1 MKKVIFLMVFSAF
14 TLITYSQGVPNKT
27 LEYYIEYAKEN
38 SPLINDYKNQ
48 YKVSEYEVQRLKAF
62 YTQSKLEVNG
72 NLLFVPIVSK
82 DNGNTRFQL
91 TPQNAVDYYGYDQ
104 GVSSGNLQA
113 GLTWTQPLFA
123 SSSYK
128 AAHQQALVTKDINL
142 NNIQLQGH
150 ELQRLVTDQYILCLL
165 DKQKIAFAD
174 SILLILNEQ
183 ENVIQK
189 LTQSAIMKQSDYNL
203 IKIEKAGY
211 KESKRNYEQSYQTH
225 LLDLNILCG
234 IKDTS
239 IISLEEIKLDLNTL
253 TDNSRF
259 LEKYRLDSLNLI
271 ARQTVSEIQYKPRI
285 NLFVDGGLRTSQ
297 YNSTAFNHF
306 GMSAGITFAWT
317 LFDGR
322 QRKITRNQTN
332 AELNTVSFY
341 RENFIVQNNL
351 RTRQYLSE
359 LKGYDDR
366 SNIMQQQLT
375 SYIQVL
381 ADYNR
386 EIQKG
391 QLSVINYITVLKNR
405 TQVAE
410 NYYLLRANRLLL
422 INAYNYYNW

>member
-1 MKKVIFLMVFSAF
+1 MKKVIFLMVFSAL

-48 YKVSEYEVQRLKAF
+48 YKVSEYEAQRLKAF

-128 AAHQQALVTKDINL
+128 AAHQQALVTQDINL

-174 SILLILNEQ
+174 SILIILNEQ

-189 LTQSAIMKQSDYNL
+189 LAQSAIMKQSDYNL

-211 KESKRNYEQSYQTH
+211 KESKRNYEQSYETH

-239 IISLEEIKLDLNTL
+239 IISLEEIKLYLNTL

-259 LEKYRLDSLNLI
+259 LDKYRLDSLNLI
-271 ARQTVSEIQYKPRI
+271 ARQAVSEIQYKPRI
-285 NLFVDGGLRTSQ
+285 NLFLDGGLRTSR
-297 YNSTAFNHF
+297 YNSTTFNHF
-306 GMSAGITFAWT
+306 GMSAGITFTWT

-322 QRKITRNQTN
+322 QRKFTRNQTN
-332 AELNTVSFY
+332 AELNTVSFD

-351 RTRQYLSE
+351 RKSQYLSE

-366 SNIMQQQLT
+366 SNMMQQQLT

-391 QLSVINYITVLKNR
+391 QLSVINYITILKNR

-410 NYYLLRANRLLL
+410 SYYLLQANRLLL

>member
-1 MKKVIFLMVFSAF
+1 MKKVIFLMVFSAL

-123 SSSYK
+123 GSSYK
-128 AAHQQALVTKDINL
+128 AAHQQALVTQDINL

-174 SILLILNEQ
+174 SILIILNEQ

-189 LTQSAIMKQSDYNL
+189 LAQSAIMKQSDYNL

-211 KESKRNYEQSYQTH
+211 KESKRNYEQSYETH

-271 ARQTVSEIQYKPRI
+271 ARQIVSEIQYKPRV

-297 YNSTAFNHF
+297 YNSTTFNHF
-306 GMSAGITFAWT
+306 GMSVGITFAWT

-332 AELNTVSFY
+332 AELNTVSFD

-351 RTRQYLSE
+351 RKSQYLSE

-366 SNIMQQQLT
+366 SNILQQQLA

-410 NYYLLRANRLLL
+410 SYYLLQANRLLL

>member
-1 MKKVIFLMVFSAF
+1 MVFSAL
-14 TLITYSQGVPNKT
+14 TLITYSQGVPNKM

-48 YKVSEYEVQRLKAF
+48 YKVSEYEAQRLKAF

-82 DNGNTRFQL
+82 DNGNARFQL

-128 AAHQQALVTKDINL
+128 AVHQQALVTQDINL

-174 SILLILNEQ
+174 SILIILNEQ

-189 LTQSAIMKQSDYNL
+189 LAQSAIMKQSDYNL

-211 KESKRNYEQSYQTH
+211 KESKRNYEQSYETH

-239 IISLEEIKLDLNTL
+239 IISLEEIKLDLHTL

-259 LEKYRLDSLNLI
+259 LDKYRLDSLNLI
-271 ARQTVSEIQYKPRI
+271 ARQAVSEIQYKPRI
-285 NLFVDGGLRTSQ
+285 NLFLDGGLRTSR
-297 YNSTAFNHF
+297 YNSTTFNHF
-306 GMSAGITFAWT
+306 GMSAGITFTWT

-322 QRKITRNQTN
+322 QRKFTRNQTN
-332 AELNTVSFY
+332 AELNTVSFD

-351 RTRQYLSE
+351 RKSQYLSE

-366 SNIMQQQLT
+366 SNMMQQQLT

-391 QLSVINYITVLKNR
+391 QLSVINYITILKNR

-410 NYYLLRANRLLL
+410 SYYLLQANRLLL

>member
-1 MKKVIFLMVFSAF
+1 MVFSAL

-128 AAHQQALVTKDINL
+128 AAHQQALVTQDINL

-174 SILLILNEQ
+174 SILIILNEQ

-189 LTQSAIMKQSDYNL
+189 LAQSAIMKQSDYNL

-211 KESKRNYEQSYQTH
+211 KESKRNYEQSYETH
-225 LLDLNILCG
+225 LLDLNFMWNKRCIYY
-234 IKDTS
+234 
-239 IISLEEIKLDLNTL
+239 
-253 TDNSRF
+253 F
-259 LEKYRLDSLNLI
+259 
-271 ARQTVSEIQYKPRI
+271 
-285 NLFVDGGLRTSQ
+285 
-297 YNSTAFNHF
+297 F
-306 GMSAGITFAWT
+306 G
-317 LFDGR
+317 
-322 QRKITRNQTN
+322 RN
-332 AELNTVSFY
+332 
-341 RENFIVQNNL
+341 
-351 RTRQYLSE
+351 
-359 LKGYDDR
+359 
-366 SNIMQQQLT
+366 
-375 SYIQVL
+375 
-381 ADYNR
+381 
-386 EIQKG
+386 
-391 QLSVINYITVLKNR
+391 
-405 TQVAE
+405 
-410 NYYLLRANRLLL
+410 
-422 INAYNYYNW
+422 

>member
-1 MKKVIFLMVFSAF
+1 MKKVIFLMVFSAL

-38 SPLINDYKNQ
+38 SPLINDYQNQ
-48 YKVSEYEVQRLKAF
+48 YKVSEYEAQRLKAF

-91 TPQNAVDYYGYDQ
+91 TSQNAVDYYGYDQ

-123 SSSYK
+123 GSSYK
-128 AAHQQALVTKDINL
+128 AAHQQALVTQDINL

-165 DKQKIAFAD
+165 DKQKVAFAD

-189 LTQSAIMKQSDYNL
+189 LAQSAIMKQSDYNL

-211 KESKRNYEQSYQTH
+211 KESKRDYVQSYQTH

-259 LEKYRLDSLNLI
+259 LDKYRLDSLNLI
-271 ARQTVSEIQYKPRI
+271 ARQAVSEIQYKPRI

-297 YNSTAFNHF
+297 YNSTTFNHF

-332 AELNTVSFY
+332 AELNTVFFN

-351 RTRQYLSE
+351 RKSQYLSE

-366 SNIMQQQLT
+366 SNIMQQQLS

-386 EIQKG
+386 EIRKG

-410 NYYLLRANRLLL
+410 SYYLLQANRLLL

>member
-1 MKKVIFLMVFSAF
+1 MKKVIFLMVFPAL
-14 TLITYSQGVPNKT
+14 TLITYSQSVPKKT

-128 AAHQQALVTKDINL
+128 AAHQQVLVTQDINL

-165 DKQKIAFAD
+165 DKQKVAFAD

-189 LTQSAIMKQSDYNL
+189 LAQSAIMKQSDYNL

-211 KESKRNYEQSYQTH
+211 KESKRNYEQSYETH

-259 LEKYRLDSLNLI
+259 LDKYRLDSLNLI
-271 ARQTVSEIQYKPRI
+271 ARQAVSEIQYKPRI
-285 NLFVDGGLRTSQ
+285 NLFLDGGLRTSR
-297 YNSTAFNHF
+297 YNSTTFNHF

-332 AELNTVSFY
+332 AELNTVSFD

-351 RTRQYLSE
+351 RKRQYLSE

-410 NYYLLRANRLLL
+410 SYYLLQANRLLL

>member
-1 MKKVIFLMVFSAF
+1 MKKVIFLMVFSAL

-48 YKVSEYEVQRLKAF
+48 YTVSEYEAQRLKAF

-123 SSSYK
+123 GSSYK
-128 AAHQQALVTKDINL
+128 AAHQQTLVAQDINL

-189 LTQSAIMKQSDYNL
+189 LAQSAIMKQSDYNL
-203 IKIEKAGY
+203 IKIEKSGY

-297 YNSTAFNHF
+297 YNSTTFNHF

-332 AELNTVSFY
+332 AELNTVSFD

-351 RTRQYLSE
+351 RKRQYLSE

-366 SNIMQQQLT
+366 SNIIQQQLA

-410 NYYLLRANRLLL
+410 NYYLLQANRLLL

>member
-1 MKKVIFLMVFSAF
+1 MFSAL

-48 YKVSEYEVQRLKAF
+48 YKVSEYEAQRLKAF

-128 AAHQQALVTKDINL
+128 AAHQQALVTQDINL

-174 SILLILNEQ
+174 SILIILNEQ

-189 LTQSAIMKQSDYNL
+189 LAQSAIMKQSDYNL

-211 KESKRNYEQSYQTH
+211 KESKRNYEQSYETH

-259 LEKYRLDSLNLI
+259 LDKYRLDSLNLI
-271 ARQTVSEIQYKPRI
+271 ARQAVSEIQYKPRI
-285 NLFVDGGLRTSQ
+285 NLFLDGGLRTSR
-297 YNSTAFNHF
+297 YNSTTFNHF

-332 AELNTVSFY
+332 AELNTVSFD

-351 RTRQYLSE
+351 RKRQYLSE

-366 SNIMQQQLT
+366 SNIMQQQLA

-391 QLSVINYITVLKNR
+391 QLSVLNYITVLKNR

-410 NYYLLRANRLLL
+410 SYYLLQANRLLL

>member
-1 MKKVIFLMVFSAF
+1 MKKVIFLMVFSAL

-128 AAHQQALVTKDINL
+128 AAHQQALVTQDINL

-174 SILLILNEQ
+174 SILIILNEQ

-189 LTQSAIMKQSDYNL
+189 LAQSAIMKQSDYNL

-211 KESKRNYEQSYQTH
+211 KESKRNYEQSYETH

-259 LEKYRLDSLNLI
+259 LDKYRLDSLNLI
-271 ARQTVSEIQYKPRI
+271 ARQAVSEIQYKPRI
-285 NLFVDGGLRTSQ
+285 NLFLDGGLRTSR
-297 YNSTAFNHF
+297 YNSTTFNHF

-332 AELNTVSFY
+332 AELNTVSFD

-351 RTRQYLSE
+351 RKRQYLSE

-410 NYYLLRANRLLL
+410 SYYLLQANRLLL